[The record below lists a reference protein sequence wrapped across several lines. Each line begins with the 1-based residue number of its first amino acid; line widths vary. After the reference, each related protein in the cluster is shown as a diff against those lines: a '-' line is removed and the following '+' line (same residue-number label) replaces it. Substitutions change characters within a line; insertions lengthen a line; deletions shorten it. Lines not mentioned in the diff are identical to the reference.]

1 MILSNSRHDHIR
13 NSVVLFRKKSRNS
26 CAVAPRA
33 QAILFF
39 PVPKGRY
46 LATFALRSS
55 FGESASCEHVST
67 TYGAKPIQGFWRSQ
81 ERKDISRGS
90 GRAWIS
96 KPEVHGAHV
105 SLFLHLTKSVI
116 CSKNTFTCTN
126 RVTPQVF
133 FQTPHTLQ
141 VKNARSM
148 SWGAAHERTNAVS
161 SVFFML
167 IGETAATC
175 VDVG

>member
-1 MILSNSRHDHIR
+1 MKFCGSLQ
-13 NSVVLFRKKSRNS
+13 KK
-26 CAVAPRA
+26 VAQFVCGRTKSIGHP
-33 QAILFF
+33 FF

-46 LATFALRSS
+46 LATFALRPS

-67 TYGAKPIQGFWRSQ
+67 TYGAKPVQGFWRSQ

-105 SLFLHLTKSVI
+105 FLFLHLTRSVI

-133 FQTPHTLQ
+133 FSDSADIASQKRAMQELGCC
-141 VKNARSM
+141 A
-148 SWGAAHERTNAVS
+148 
-161 SVFFML
+161 
-167 IGETAATC
+167 
-175 VDVG
+175 